1 MIIVPPSVTIEHMAS
16 GAEILERLEAAGRT
30 CYKSECRIG
39 PGTARTFVKTLLDRQ
54 HESVI
59 EHESATVRFV
69 CDRGVSHELVRHRIA
84 SYSQESTRYCDYG
97 KAGEIQVI
105 EPPDLTPEQRA
116 VWVHAMEAA
125 QWAYNSLREHGAKPQ
140 IARAVLPTCLKTEVV
155 VTMNLRSWRHF
166 FKMRCARS
174 AHPQIRSLATDL
186 LREMHSRVPEIFQD
200 LWLGATLQA
209 E

>member
-1 MIIVPPSVTIEHMAS
+1 MIIVQPSVTIERMAT
-16 GAEILERLEAAGRT
+16 GDEILERLEAAGRT

-39 PGTARTFVKTLLDRQ
+39 PGTARTFVKTLIDRQ

-97 KAGEIQVI
+97 KVGEIQVI
-105 EPPDLTPEQRA
+105 EPPGLKDAERA
-116 VWVHAMEAA
+116 TWVQAMEAA
-125 QWAYNSLREHGAKPQ
+125 QWAYNELRRQGVKPQ

-166 FKMRCARS
+166 FKMRCDRS
-174 AHPQIRSLATDL
+174 AHPQIRDLACDL
-186 LREMHSRVPEIFQD
+186 LARFQSRCPILFDD
-200 LWLGATLQA
+200 LGGAA
-209 E
+209 